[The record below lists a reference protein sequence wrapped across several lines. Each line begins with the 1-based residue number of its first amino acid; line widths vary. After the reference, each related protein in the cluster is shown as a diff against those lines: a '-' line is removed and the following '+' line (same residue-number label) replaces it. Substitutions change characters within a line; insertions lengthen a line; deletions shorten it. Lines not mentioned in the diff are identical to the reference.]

1 MLENSEA
8 IVAVHEGNPL
18 YVELPANVPL
28 RITYTEPG
36 LQGDRSSAGSKP
48 ATLETGISIQVPLFI
63 KQDEVVLVDTRTG
76 EVSTRSKARKAALD
90 LLYESDIRKTQ
101 AGVLMQSRIT
111 ELEYVIRDFT
121 KELVDGVE
129 HNRRKIDELIATY
142 SQGWDMDRM
151 PVIDRNIL
159 RLAIF
164 EILWSS
170 DVPQAVAIN
179 EALELAQTL
188 STDESSKYINGVL
201 SKVVEIKPD
210 LVL

>member
-1 MLENSEA
+1 M
-8 IVAVHEGNPL
+8 
-18 YVELPANVPL
+18 
-28 RITYTEPG
+28 
-36 LQGDRSSAGSKP
+36 
-48 ATLETGISIQVPLFI
+48 
-63 KQDEVVLVDTRTG
+63 
-76 EVSTRSKARKAALD
+76 STRSKARKAALD
-90 LLYESDIRKTQ
+90 LLYESDIRKAQ
-101 AGVLMQSRIT
+101 AGDLMQSRIT

-121 KELVDGVE
+121 KELVDGVGS
-129 HNRRKIDELIATY
+129 NRRKIDELIATY

-159 RLAIF
+159 RLAIY
-164 EILWSS
+164 EILWSTN
-170 DVPQAVAIN
+170 VPQAVAIN

>member
-1 MLENSEA
+1 M
-8 IVAVHEGNPL
+8 
-18 YVELPANVPL
+18 
-28 RITYTEPG
+28 
-36 LQGDRSSAGSKP
+36 
-48 ATLETGISIQVPLFI
+48 
-63 KQDEVVLVDTRTG
+63 
-76 EVSTRSKARKAALD
+76 STRSKARKAALD
-90 LLYESDIRKTQ
+90 LLYESDIRKAQ
-101 AGVLMQSRIT
+101 AGDLMQSRIT

-121 KELVDGVE
+121 KELVEGVE
-129 HNRRKIDELIATY
+129 SNRRKIDELIATY

-159 RLAIF
+159 RLAIY
-164 EILWSS
+164 EILWSTN
-170 DVPQAVAIN
+170 VPQAVAIN

>member
-1 MLENSEA
+1 M
-8 IVAVHEGNPL
+8 
-18 YVELPANVPL
+18 
-28 RITYTEPG
+28 
-36 LQGDRSSAGSKP
+36 
-48 ATLETGISIQVPLFI
+48 
-63 KQDEVVLVDTRTG
+63 
-76 EVSTRSKARKAALD
+76 STRSKARKAALD
-90 LLYESDIRKTQ
+90 LLYESDIRKAE
-101 AGVLMQSRIT
+101 AGLLMQARIT

-129 HNRRKIDELIATY
+129 NNRRKIDELIATY

-159 RLAIF
+159 RLAIY
-164 EILWSS
+164 EILWSA

-201 SKVVEIKPD
+201 SKVIEIKPD

>member
-1 MLENSEA
+1 
-8 IVAVHEGNPL
+8 
-18 YVELPANVPL
+18 
-28 RITYTEPG
+28 
-36 LQGDRSSAGSKP
+36 
-48 ATLETGISIQVPLFI
+48 
-63 KQDEVVLVDTRTG
+63 
-76 EVSTRSKARKAALD
+76 VSTRSKARKAALD

-101 AGVLMQSRIT
+101 AGVLMQNRIT

-129 HNRRKIDELIATY
+129 NNRRKIDELIATY

>member
-1 MLENSEA
+1 
-8 IVAVHEGNPL
+8 
-18 YVELPANVPL
+18 
-28 RITYTEPG
+28 
-36 LQGDRSSAGSKP
+36 
-48 ATLETGISIQVPLFI
+48 
-63 KQDEVVLVDTRTG
+63 
-76 EVSTRSKARKAALD
+76 
-90 LLYESDIRKTQ
+90 
-101 AGVLMQSRIT
+101 MQSRIT

-129 HNRRKIDELIATY
+129 QNRRKIDELIITY

-159 RLAIF
+159 RLAIY
-164 EILWSS
+164 EILWSV

>member
-1 MLENSEA
+1 
-8 IVAVHEGNPL
+8 
-18 YVELPANVPL
+18 
-28 RITYTEPG
+28 
-36 LQGDRSSAGSKP
+36 
-48 ATLETGISIQVPLFI
+48 
-63 KQDEVVLVDTRTG
+63 
-76 EVSTRSKARKAALD
+76 VSTRSKARKAALD
-90 LLYESDIRKTQ
+90 LLYESDIRKTG
-101 AGVLMQSRIT
+101 AGSLMQSRIT

-129 HNRRKIDELIATY
+129 QNRRKIDELIITY

-159 RLAIF
+159 RLAIY
-164 EILWSS
+164 EILWSA